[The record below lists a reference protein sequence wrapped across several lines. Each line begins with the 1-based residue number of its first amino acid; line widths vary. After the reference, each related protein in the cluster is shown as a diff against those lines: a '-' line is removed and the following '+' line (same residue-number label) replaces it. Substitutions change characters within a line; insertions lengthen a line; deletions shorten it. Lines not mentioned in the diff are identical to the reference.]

1 MSTSTYEQILRS
13 LAEQQGGVLTPEAVL
28 DYARPDDSPLHTYFE
43 WDDSVAGE
51 KYRYRQA
58 QGLIT
63 KVKVTKVVAPT
74 RSVEV
79 RAFLPVKEND
89 AGEAIKGT
97 YKPIEGLNG
106 REIEII
112 RAQME
117 RDLAVLKRKYA
128 TYSEVFDQML
138 SEMLVKSV

>member
-1 MSTSTYEQILRS
+1 VGILRS
-13 LAEQQGGVLTPEAVL
+13 LAETNGGVLTPEAVL
-28 DYARPDDSPLHTYFE
+28 DFARPDDSPLHSYFE

-63 KVKVTKVVAPT
+63 KVKVTKVVKPART
-74 RSVEV
+74 VEV
-79 RAFLPVKEND
+79 RAFLPIKENER
-89 AGEAIKGT
+89 GEAIKGT
-97 YKPIEGLNG
+97 YKPIEDLDG

-138 SEMLVKSV
+138 QEMLAKSA